1 MTLKER
7 RRVRGRLAL
16 SASQTTRGVKTLSKL
31 IALTLMDPRPAQYPP
46 QGMTCPLGSDLYR
59 GNPPMAVETPRKYED
74 TALTQEEDILGVNG
88 VYSGISL
95 SPIQNDHLLRL

>member
-1 MTLKER
+1 
-7 RRVRGRLAL
+7 
-16 SASQTTRGVKTLSKL
+16 
-31 IALTLMDPRPAQYPP
+31 
-46 QGMTCPLGSDLYR
+46 
-59 GNPPMAVETPRKYED
+59 MAVETPRKYED